1 MNNTNVTHYM
11 HRAIT
16 MAEKGLNNGEFP
28 IGAIIVHDGNIL
40 AENYTQE
47 QTQHRRIVHAE
58 FLVLDA
64 VDQLQP
70 SHPERSEMVLFTTL
84 EPCIMCLGA
93 AMTFGIRT
101 IYYALE
107 SPIDGASKLIPHY
120 FDKEEYHLGYSIP
133 IIQGGILR
141 EKSIELFKQFV
152 TIHPNDR
159 AIQWTKMLLE
169 TVS

>member
-1 MNNTNVTHYM
+1 MNNTNVTHHM

-28 IGAIIVHDGNIL
+28 IGSTIVYDGNIL

-47 QTQHRRIVHAE
+47 QTQQRRIAHAE

-70 SHPERSEMVLFTTL
+70 SNVERSEMMLFTTL

-93 AMTFGIRT
+93 AMTFGIKT
-101 IYYALE
+101 IYYAPGPGHPPCAEHFEIEILFIPE
-107 SPIDGASKLIPHY
+107 MVIHRCQVALGGMGEFPDADGVIAP
-120 FDKEEYHLGYSIP
+120 LG
-133 IIQGGILR
+133 
-141 EKSIELFKQFV
+141 E
-152 TIHPNDR
+152 
-159 AIQWTKMLLE
+159 
-169 TVS
+169 